1 MCDLRSKEFC
11 YEKIGRNADA
21 RLNAEA
27 VRKKSLRPWAA
38 WILFLPSSPT
48 EGWTFDHEWKMEDKR
63 RPTRP
68 SLHKSPTEGWRT
80 WWRGFDFVEQVLGVR
95 SPGRYQE
102 LDLFIKVLRL
112 LCPNLTD
119 ASPNCFPIED
129 WWSMI
134 EDETVWLDFVHEAS
148 GFFFQPSVGL
158 YSF

>member
-1 MCDLRSKEFC
+1 MRTRFLRTKIDEEVNSSSWLVAGDL
-11 YEKIGRNADA
+11 I
-21 RLNAEA
+21 
-27 VRKKSLRPWAA
+27 
-38 WILFLPSSPT
+38 
-48 EGWTFDHEWKMEDKR
+48 FDHSD
-63 RPTRP
+63 
-68 SLHKSPTEGWRT
+68 
-80 WWRGFDFVEQVLGVR
+80 R

-158 YSF
+158 YSY

>member
-1 MCDLRSKEFC
+1 MKRFRLR
-11 YEKIGRNADA
+11 RT
-21 RLNAEA
+21 
-27 VRKKSLRPWAA
+27 
-38 WILFLPSSPT
+38 SSWVT
-48 EGWTFDHEWKMEDKR
+48 EGE
-63 RPTRP
+63 
-68 SLHKSPTEGWRT
+68 
-80 WWRGFDFVEQVLGVR
+80 VR

-148 GFFFQPSVGL
+148 GFFFQPSVGRARAHDIQPKVEKER
-158 YSF
+158 

>member
-1 MCDLRSKEFC
+1 MKRFRLRRTSSWAWVSRLDL
-11 YEKIGRNADA
+11 
-21 RLNAEA
+21 
-27 VRKKSLRPWAA
+27 
-38 WILFLPSSPT
+38 
-48 EGWTFDHEWKMEDKR
+48 
-63 RPTRP
+63 
-68 SLHKSPTEGWRT
+68 
-80 WWRGFDFVEQVLGVR
+80 R

-129 WWSMI
+129 WIFFHIQHIPTEGWVK

-158 YSF
+158 YSY